1 MRRVHVEAGRGG
13 PGRRVD
19 SVVLVPQIPTGTV
32 TFLLTDI
39 EGSTRL
45 WEDDGDAM
53 REGLALHDTIIR
65 EAVAHHDGFVFAT
78 GGDGFAVSFARAADA
93 IAAAGSAQLALSAQ
107 ELPPVRMGV
116 HTGETEERDGDYFG
130 NAVNRA
136 ARLMAIGHGGQVLVS
151 QATAQLVG
159 DVELHDL
166 GEHRLRDLSQPERVF
181 QLIVAGTKRDF
192 PPLRS
197 LDTLPTNLPVQLTTF
212 VGRDDELEHIT
223 GLVVEHRL
231 VTITGVGGVGKTR
244 VALQV
249 SAELLPGQRDGVWLC
264 ELASAEDDDALAD
277 VVALALRAPARPAL
291 SLLESIVEFLRTK
304 ELLLVVDNCEH
315 LLTAAS
321 RLVERV
327 LRTCPGVRV
336 LATSREGLGV
346 PGEHLWP
353 LRSLS
358 MPGRSEPFDVVA
370 ASDAVQLFVDRAGSV
385 DPSFALDEH
394 DAQAVAEICRR
405 LDGIPLAIEL
415 AAARVAAMAPTEIAS
430 LLDERFRLL
439 TGGRR
444 RAVERH
450 HTLRATVDWSYSLLD
465 ETERV
470 VFDRLGVFAG
480 TFDASA
486 AQSVAASDGIER
498 FDVLDAL
505 GELVAKSMLGAEHE
519 DGRTRYQLLE
529 TLRQYAL
536 EQLDEHNETDTF
548 RRRHAEHY
556 AAFAERIGP
565 LLLGTEELVWRPRL
579 KVEVDSLR
587 AAVGWAIERDSDD
600 DRELALVILAS
611 LAREVVLDRGS
622 GMGGWAERAIE
633 ATSQS
638 SSPLRPTVMVIAAF
652 GAFHRGDFDRAER
665 LAVEAFA
672 GTRESDPPMSAWA
685 QMAVANIT
693 ASRGDLGRALE
704 LLDDVASW
712 LPQTSIYDR
721 HTIHSVIALYTI
733 LGGDVDA
740 AVASA
745 RIALEAARGL
755 GQPSALAI
763 AHYANGMVQAEVDP
777 DTARRH
783 CEASIALTD
792 GGASDVV
799 YANALCVLA
808 QLFERAGDI
817 QNAMRTLRESIAYSD
832 SIGDRPPMVG
842 ALHTAGKLLARVAS
856 PETVAIFAGGVFD
869 GWFKAMSDIVPERD
883 RIPVDARSLVK
894 AGPGGGPPPTPP
906 TGGERKEKRGAPF
919 PRRGPRGPQHP
930 PGRDGGAGGGG
941 GRNTWA
947 LGRTLRSRSMMPKA
961 TS

>member
-1 MRRVHVEAGRGG
+1 MV
-13 PGRRVD
+13 
-19 SVVLVPQIPTGTV
+19 VPQIPTGTV

-45 WEDDGDAM
+45 WEHDSEAM
-53 REGLALHDTIIR
+53 REGLALHDGIIR
-65 EAVAHHDGFVFAT
+65 EAVSHHEGYVFAT
-78 GGDGFAVSFARAADA
+78 GGDGFAVSFARAGDA
-93 IAAAGSAQLALSAQ
+93 IAAAASAQLGLGVQA
-107 ELPPVRMGV
+107 LPPVRMGV
-116 HTGETEERDGDYFG
+116 HTGETDERDGDYFG
-130 NAVNRA
+130 HAVNRT
-136 ARLMAIGHGGQVLVS
+136 ARLMAIAHGGQVLVS
-151 QATAQLVG
+151 QATAQLVDG
-159 DVELHDL
+159 VELRDL

-181 QLIVAGTKRDF
+181 QLIVAGTKDDF

-197 LDTLPTNLPVQLTTF
+197 LDALPTNLPVQLTTF
-212 VGRDDELEHIT
+212 VGRDDELKHIT
-223 GLVVEHRL
+223 GLVVDHRL

-244 VALQV
+244 IALQV
-249 SAELLPGQRDGVWLC
+249 SAELLPGERDGVWLC

-291 SLLESIVEFLRTK
+291 SLLESVVEFLRTK

-315 LLTAAS
+315 LLAAAS
-321 RLVERV
+321 TLVERV
-327 LRTCPGVRV
+327 LQSCPGVRV
-336 LATSREGLGV
+336 IATSREGLGLS
-346 PGEHLWP
+346 GEQLWP

-370 ASDAVQLFVDRAGSV
+370 ASDAVQLFVDRARSV
-385 DPSFALDEH
+385 DPGFALDEH
-394 DAQAVAEICRR
+394 DAQAVGEICRR

-450 HTLRATVDWSYSLLD
+450 HTLRATVDWSYSLLE
-465 ETERV
+465 ETERI
-470 VFDRLGVFAG
+470 VFDRLGVFSG

-486 AQSVAASDGIER
+486 AQAVAASDGLGH

-505 GELVAKSMLGAEHE
+505 GELVAKSMLGAEHH

-536 EQLDEHNETDTF
+536 EQLDEHHGTDTF

-556 AAFAERIGP
+556 AAFAERVGP
-565 LLLGTEELVWRPRL
+565 LLLGSEELVWRPRL
-579 KVEVDSLR
+579 KVEIDSLR
-587 AAVGWAIERDSDD
+587 AAVGWAIERDTDD

-622 GMGGWAERAIE
+622 GMGAWAERAIE

-638 SSPLRPTVMVIAAF
+638 SSPLRPTVMVTAAF
-652 GAFHRGDFDRAER
+652 GAFHRGDLDRAEQ
-665 LAVEAFA
+665 LASEACHTA
-672 GTRESDPPMSAWA
+672 RESDPPMAAWA
-685 QMAVANIT
+685 QMALANIT
-693 ASRGDLGRALE
+693 ASRGDLPGALA

-721 HTIHSVIALYTI
+721 HTIHSVIALYTV
-733 LGGDVDA
+733 LTGDVDSA
-740 AVASA
+740 RESA
-745 RIALEAARGL
+745 RIGLEAAQEL

-777 DTARRH
+777 DAARRH
-783 CEASIALTD
+783 CEASMALTT

-799 YANALCVLA
+799 YANALGTLA
-808 QLFERAGDI
+808 QLFDRGGDS
-817 QNAMRTLRESIAYSD
+817 QGAMRTVRESIAYAD

-842 ALHTAGKLLARVAS
+842 TLHTAGRLLTRVAP
-856 PETVAIFAGGVFD
+856 PETVAVFAGGVFD
-869 GWFKAMSDIVPERD
+869 GWFQAMSEIVPESD
-883 RIPVDARSLVK
+883 RLPVEALTRVEAELGADDYHSAWV
-894 AGPGGGPPPTPP
+894 
-906 TGGERKEKRGAPF
+906 RGAAMSYEELVAF
-919 PRRGPRGPQHP
+919 AL
-930 PGRDGGAGGGG
+930 AGLD
-941 GRNTWA
+941 A
-947 LGRTLRSRSMMPKA
+947 AITLSA
-961 TS
+961 